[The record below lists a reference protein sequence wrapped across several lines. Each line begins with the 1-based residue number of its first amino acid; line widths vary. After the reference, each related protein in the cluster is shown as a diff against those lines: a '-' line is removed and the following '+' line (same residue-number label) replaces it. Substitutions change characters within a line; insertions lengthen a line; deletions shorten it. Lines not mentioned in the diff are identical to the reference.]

1 MRDVLSTNTAVVA
14 GVWTTGEV
22 GEVAVDEEETGKIFC
37 MEARDRREGFEFV
50 VVVVGCCCG
59 GVVVIIGG
67 GALLLLYFLASLL
80 NLCSCS
86 SCFCCFACCCCVD
99 LFLEN

>member
-14 GVWTTGEV
+14 GVWTTGEF
-22 GEVAVDEEETGKIFC
+22 GEVTADEEETGKIFC

-50 VVVVGCCCG
+50 VVGCCCCG

>member
-1 MRDVLSTNTAVVA
+1 MRDVLSTKTAVVA

-37 MEARDRREGFEFV
+37 MEARDRREGFEF